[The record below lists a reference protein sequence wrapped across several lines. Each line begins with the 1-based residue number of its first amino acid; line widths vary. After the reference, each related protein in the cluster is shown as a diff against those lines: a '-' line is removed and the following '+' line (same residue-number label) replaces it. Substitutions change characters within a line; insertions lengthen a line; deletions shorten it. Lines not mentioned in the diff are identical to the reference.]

1 MGLKTAPLIS
11 GSVQRPVK
19 NWNKKQF
26 PRIFPG
32 GVRMK
37 KKERTRRIIAGV
49 IAAVLVAAMII
60 PMVLQYL
67 V

>member
-1 MGLKTAPLIS
+1 MIAGYNVTIAD
-11 GSVQRPVK
+11 
-19 NWNKKQF
+19 
-26 PRIFPG
+26 
-32 GVRMK
+32 
-37 KKERTRRIIAGV
+37 KEGKEKTRRIIAGV